1 MFANFEVDLN
11 DCDWLYEICAQIF
24 CIGLFWLAALLGLLC
39 FVVLQSLTPVQL
51 GLVILSIVCQDRE
64 EAVGLY
70 YAANN
75 FMSLTFLSQR
85 VVGHFSCRAIKLM
98 PWGTLAVRSPFPDPS
113 GKRKFCE
120 VSVFGQRA

>member
-1 MFANFEVDLN
+1 M
-11 DCDWLYEICAQIF
+11 
-24 CIGLFWLAALLGLLC
+24 LLGLLC
-39 FVVLQSLTPVQL
+39 SVMLQSLTPVQL

-85 VVGHFSCRAIKLM
+85 VLGHFSC
-98 PWGTLAVRSPFPDPS
+98 FPDQPGS
-113 GKRKFCE
+113 N
-120 VSVFGQRA
+120 VFGQRASRT